1 MFNFKS
7 LIIVLFTIFFIGCKN
22 SIPTPQERANTINA
36 LIPATFQKKLIE
48 TSSYRFYSVENIQ
61 KECTNI
67 NVYFEGDGLAWLS
80 RSTISDNPTPINPI
94 GFKLMIKDKT
104 DCSIYIAR
112 ACQYVEDSKCT
123 KKDWASHRF
132 SQNIIDATNEAIEII
147 KQQYNNKT
155 FRMLGFSGGGAIAT
169 LISAKRD
176 DVIQLTTFAGNLDT
190 QKLAQIHNITPLN
203 GSLNPADF
211 TKKLEKI
218 KQVHFVGAKDTII
231 PNEII
236 KSFMNRLSDKSNI
249 TIKSCDRCTHGDGW
263 IEFWDEKQ

>member
-7 LIIVLFTIFFIGCKN
+7 LFIVLFVIFFVGCKN
-22 SIPTPQERANTINA
+22 TIPTPQERAITINA
-36 LIPATFQKKLIE
+36 LIPAAFKKKLIE

-94 GFKLMIKDKT
+94 GFKLMSKDQT

-112 ACQYVEDSKCT
+112 ACQYVDDLACS
-123 KKDWASHRF
+123 KKDWTSHRF

-147 KQQYNNKT
+147 KQHHNNKT
-155 FRMLGFSGGGAIAT
+155 FSMIGFSGGGAIAT
-169 LISAKRD
+169 LLSAKRG

-203 GSLNPADF
+203 DSLNPADF
-211 TKKLEKI
+211 SSNLQKI
-218 KQVHFVGAKDTII
+218 PQIHYVGKYDKVIPIEIFESYKSKFKDTTH
-231 PNEII
+231 I
-236 KSFMNRLSDKSNI
+236 KMILLDSTHLNI
-249 TIKSCDRCTHGDGW
+249 
-263 IEFWDEKQ
+263 DEHFLD